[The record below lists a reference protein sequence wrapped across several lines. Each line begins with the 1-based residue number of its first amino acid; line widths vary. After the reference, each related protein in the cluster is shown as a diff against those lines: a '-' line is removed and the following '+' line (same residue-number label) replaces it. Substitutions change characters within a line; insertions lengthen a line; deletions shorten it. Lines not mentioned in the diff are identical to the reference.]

1 MITPCR
7 VAASRHLQHAPAL
20 VSLASSRSR
29 TLASR
34 RLSTQRAF
42 FSQDHP
48 FLTPTHSNQ
57 QLLLAQSALRPST
70 SPLLLRSH
78 ISLARLLHTSSPQFE
93 QTRPTDEVRDSPRV
107 ESSTGTGTDPSR
119 NEESKTDDA
128 KDEKSGEES
137 SDAKNESKKDE
148 PPPPPHGDKSPWQ
161 VFTETLRS
169 EFKASKEWNESTK
182 QLASSAHQFTE
193 SESVKRARA
202 AYDATAGAA
211 TSKTAEALKTTG
223 KALGQGAAW
232 TWDTKM
238 VQGIRGGVN
247 ATGRGIEKVTRP
259 VRETKTFQSIKE
271 AVDDG
276 SSSTYGGWVEKEERR
291 KKKELRDMKEVQSG
305 RGPPEKWEEDPDA
318 GTNVTLH
325 KDSAWK
331 ESWNSFRDSSKIMQS
346 VFALRST
353 YNESENPLISTA
365 RSISDRVAG
374 FFAENETAMVIKKFR
389 EMDPSF
395 QIEPFLRDM
404 REYILP
410 EVLDAYVK
418 GDVETLKLWLSAA
431 QFQVYSAL
439 MQQYTTAGLKSDGRI
454 LDIRNVDILN
464 ARMLEPGDI
473 PVFII
478 TCRTQE
484 VHVYRNAKSGEL
496 AAGMEDRVQLVTY
509 AIGVTRTP
517 EDVNNPETRGWRMIE
532 LQKAGRDYI

>member
-1 MITPCR
+1 MIAPCR
-7 VAASRHLQHAPAL
+7 VAASRHLPHAPAL
-20 VSLASSRSR
+20 VSFASSRGSR
-29 TLASR
+29 TPACR

-42 FSQDHP
+42 FSQRHP
-48 FLTPTHSNQ
+48 FSTPTDPNQ
-57 QLLLAQSALRPST
+57 QLLLAQSALKPLT
-70 SPLLLRSH
+70 SPLLLRSQL
-78 ISLARLLHTSSPQFE
+78 SLTRLLHTSPSQFE
-93 QTRPTDEVRDSPRV
+93 QTRRTEEIRDSPRE

-119 NEESKTDDA
+119 NDESKTDDA

-276 SSSTYGGWVEKEERR
+276 SSSRYGGWVEKEERR

-305 RGPPEKWEEDPDA
+305 RRPPEKMEEDP
-318 GTNVTLH
+318 
-325 KDSAWK
+325 K
-331 ESWNSFRDSSKIMQS
+331 
-346 VFALRST
+346 
-353 YNESENPLISTA
+353 
-365 RSISDRVAG
+365 
-374 FFAENETAMVIKKFR
+374 
-389 EMDPSF
+389 
-395 QIEPFLRDM
+395 
-404 REYILP
+404 
-410 EVLDAYVK
+410 
-418 GDVETLKLWLSAA
+418 
-431 QFQVYSAL
+431 
-439 MQQYTTAGLKSDGRI
+439 
-454 LDIRNVDILN
+454 
-464 ARMLEPGDI
+464 
-473 PVFII
+473 
-478 TCRTQE
+478 
-484 VHVYRNAKSGEL
+484 
-496 AAGMEDRVQLVTY
+496 
-509 AIGVTRTP
+509 
-517 EDVNNPETRGWRMIE
+517 
-532 LQKAGRDYI
+532 